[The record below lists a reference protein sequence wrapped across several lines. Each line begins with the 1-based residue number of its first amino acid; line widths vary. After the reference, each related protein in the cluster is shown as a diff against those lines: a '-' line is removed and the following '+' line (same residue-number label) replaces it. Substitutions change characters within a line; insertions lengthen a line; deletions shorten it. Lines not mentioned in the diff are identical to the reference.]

1 MSRCRSQ
8 LNRLEKLNDEIV
20 VLTLGLYTENVL
32 LNLPKDDRKY
42 KRLEKLK
49 HEQKKLQNLIGPE
62 IERVE
67 E

>member
-1 MSRCRSQ
+1 MSRRLSQ
-8 LNRLEKLNDEIV
+8 LSKLERLNDEIA
-20 VLTLGLYTENVL
+20 VLTLGLYTEHVL

-49 HEQKKLQNLIGPE
+49 KERDKLQPKS
-62 IERVE
+62 ERVE